1 MMMKQFTRIAD
12 TTEFLQSQKANG
24 HTIGFVPTMGALHE
38 GHLTLI
44 KRSKLE
50 NDFTVCSIFVNP
62 IQFNNKEDLA
72 KYPRNLALDSK
83 LLEEAGCDV
92 LFAPETS
99 EMYPEGESVEAG
111 LDFGLLDKVMEGR
124 FRPGH
129 FNGVAIVV
137 KKLFDIV
144 QPTRA
149 YFGKKD
155 FQQLAIIRF
164 MVDTLKLPLEVIPC
178 ETVREADG
186 LAMSSRNCRLTIAER
201 NLAPKIYEVLASVRE
216 KAGKLPLDEL
226 KEWAKKTI
234 QENPGFRVE
243 YFEIGD
249 KESLLPVES
258 WEYKDRAVALVAVFL
273 GDVRLIDNIELFS

>member
-1 MMMKQFTRIAD
+1 MKLFKSI
-12 TTEFLQSQKANG
+12 TETVDYLVTKKEKG
-24 HTIGFVPTMGALHE
+24 MTIGFVPTMGALHD
-38 GHLTLI
+38 GHLALV

-50 NDFTVCSIFVNP
+50 NDLTVCSIFVNP

-83 LLEEAGCDV
+83 LLEEAGCDL
-92 LFAPETS
+92 LFAPETT
-99 EMYPEGESVEAG
+99 EMYPEGEPVKLD

-137 KKLFDIV
+137 KKFFDIV
-144 QPTRA
+144 HPTRA

-155 FQQLAIIRF
+155 FQQLAIINR
-164 MVDTLKLPLEVIPC
+164 MVQVLELPVEIIPC
-178 ETVREADG
+178 ETVRESDG
-186 LAMSSRNCRLTIAER
+186 LAMSSRNVRLTLAER
-201 NLAPKIYEVLASVRE
+201 KLAPIIHQTLLLMKE
-216 KAGKLPLDEL
+216 KSEKLPVDEL
-226 KEWAKKTI
+226 KAWGTNTV

-249 KESLLPVES
+249 KESLMPIEN
-258 WEYKDRAVALVAVFL
+258 WKNKDRAVAFVAVFL
-273 GDVRLIDNIELFS
+273 GEVRLIDNIELFS